1 MTEKPAASDCDH
13 PQYPEYADRFGED
26 PARIL
31 YHIDDPQPRI
41 RGLESVALVRAYLD
55 VETAR
60 EGPRG
65 EAVAREIERVAD
77 DSGGPVD
84 LITHSMGGLDA
95 RWAIKKVGAADY
107 VDDLVTLGSPHQGT
121 YVSYVGLV
129 TAGGR
134 DMIPRSTM
142 MDELNDDGLADGVE
156 YTAVWSH
163 IDELIVPSSYASIP
177 EYMFQD
183 AAGRNVNSGYQE
195 HVQLVVDRHVFD
207 QYVQYLD

>member
-1 MTEKPAASDCDH
+1 
-13 PQYPEYADRFGED
+13 
-26 PARIL
+26 
-31 YHIDDPQPRI
+31 
-41 RGLESVALVRAYLD
+41 
-55 VETAR
+55 
-60 EGPRG
+60 
-65 EAVAREIERVAD
+65 
-77 DSGGPVD
+77 
-84 LITHSMGGLDA
+84 MGGLDA
-95 RWAIKKVGAADY
+95 RWAIEKEGAADY

-163 IDELIVPSSYASIP
+163 IDELIVPGSYASIP

-195 HVQLVVDRHVFD
+195 HVQLVADRHVFD